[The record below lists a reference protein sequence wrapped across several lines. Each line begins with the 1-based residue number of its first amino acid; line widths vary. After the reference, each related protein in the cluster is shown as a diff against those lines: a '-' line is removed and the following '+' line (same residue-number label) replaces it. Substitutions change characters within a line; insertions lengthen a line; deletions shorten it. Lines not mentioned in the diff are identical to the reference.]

1 MKAGANDPVKIA
13 SLGIEAFERDFA
25 VLGASSP
32 PEQAGTARLP
42 VSEASRLTLSRCAAP
57 RSKPGRLAYFTA
69 RTRRGSAVDL

>member
-32 PEQAGTARLP
+32 PEQAGTARLLYRANQEG
-42 VSEASRLTLSRCAAP
+42 VSC
-57 RSKPGRLAYFTA
+57 
-69 RTRRGSAVDL
+69 